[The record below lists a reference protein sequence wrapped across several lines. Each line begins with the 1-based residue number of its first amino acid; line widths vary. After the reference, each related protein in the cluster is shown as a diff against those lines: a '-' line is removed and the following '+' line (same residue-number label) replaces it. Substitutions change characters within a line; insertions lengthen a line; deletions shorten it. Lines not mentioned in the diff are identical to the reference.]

1 MNQSAAYVAAY
12 GGEGSSTR
20 VPAKLD
26 RNQQG
31 LRSATFGGPSRSDV
45 GKRKIIPNA
54 VQQLVQKRNFV
65 EGTTKKQGTAG
76 GETGPLRHTHP
87 SIRRSGSTRDP
98 KPGSHA
104 LNNGLAHAREHLP
117 SPATRLPGTRLS
129 TPSSNMHHE
138 RASTPHTAHGEPR
151 PSRAT
156 TDLHTRKHLPLP
168 HMRHRRQDVYGSAF
182 AIRHDTEDRVLVH
195 HAQRTARQLTH
206 LA

>member
-54 VQQLVQKRNFV
+54 VHQLVQKRNFV
-65 EGTTKKQGTAG
+65 EGKTKKQGTAG

-104 LNNGLAHAREHLP
+104 LNNGLAHARETSAHARNEY
-117 SPATRLPGTRLS
+117 SHGATRALYSHCAKGCTSMPGGTHHLDCVAVGMRAPSSRTRLLS
-129 TPSSNMHHE
+129 FT
-138 RASTPHTAHGEPR
+138 
-151 PSRAT
+151 
-156 TDLHTRKHLPLP
+156 
-168 HMRHRRQDVYGSAF
+168 
-182 AIRHDTEDRVLVH
+182 
-195 HAQRTARQLTH
+195 
-206 LA
+206 